1 MKYGF
6 EKRQDSVNK
15 LSKRATKKMLDD
27 FANGKTQKYWQWLQK
42 DPPLQWLLQNKGL
55 APQLAYERLAGA
67 KEALLNAGGSEN
79 KRAESNINAFI
90 KKLDK
95 ELGRLAKRDD
105 IEPDK
110 EIFHYPLMPLPE
122 QKKDDSLDKNM
133 KNPRE
138 LAISISS
145 KDSSRWS
152 EDVIYAYLAA
162 YANNENLSAEKVRT
176 KAINNANKKTVKTD
190 LAEVDI
196 SVLYTWS
203 NKLR

>member
-6 EKRQDSVNK
+6 EKRRDSVNK

-27 FANGKTQKYWQWLQK
+27 FTSGDTQKYWQWLQK
-42 DPPLQWLLQNKGL
+42 DPPLQWLLKNKGL

-110 EIFHYPLMPLPE
+110 EIFHYPLMPLPGR
-122 QKKDDSLDKNM
+122 LDKGDN
-133 KNPRE
+133 KEKHGNYGVHQRNRKWIVDTFAKQEQRPD
-138 LAISISS
+138 L
-145 KDSSRWS
+145 DSQNKVAQEVRSL
-152 EDVIYAYLAA
+152 YK
-162 YANNENLSAEKVRT
+162 EKFDLLIGVTTILR
-176 KAINNANKKTVKTD
+176 KAGKVA
-190 LAEVDI
+190 
-196 SVLYTWS
+196 
-203 NKLR
+203 